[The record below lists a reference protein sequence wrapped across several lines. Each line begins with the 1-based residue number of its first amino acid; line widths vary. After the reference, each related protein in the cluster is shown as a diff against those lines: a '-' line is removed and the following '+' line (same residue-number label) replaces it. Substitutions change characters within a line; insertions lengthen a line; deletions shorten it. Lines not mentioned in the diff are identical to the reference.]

1 MTLRLATAADLPRI
15 VEIYN
20 ATIAS
25 RRATAD
31 LEPVTVDERRPWFEA
46 HDPSSRP
53 LYVREREGRV
63 VAWVSFESFYGR
75 SAYRHTAE
83 VSVYVDGEYRARGLG
98 RTLLTDAL
106 RKAPAL
112 GIRTLVG
119 YVFAHNEPSLRLL
132 RSLGFSEW
140 GRLPDIAEMDGE
152 EYSLCILG
160 KRLTDPSSRA

>member
-20 ATIAS
+20 STIAS

-46 HDPSSRP
+46 HDPASRP
-53 LYVREREGRV
+53 LYVHEREGEV

-75 SAYRHTAE
+75 PAYRHTAE
-83 VSVYVDGEYRARGLG
+83 ISVYVDGEYRARGLG
-98 RTLLTDAL
+98 RTLLGEAL
-106 RKAPAL
+106 AKAPAL

-132 RSLGFSEW
+132 RNQGFSEW
-140 GRLPDIAEMDGE
+140 GRLPEIAEMDGE

-160 KRLTDPSSRA
+160 KRLETVSSQA